1 MHGDW
6 SKYIKLASFYWFM
19 WTLSLSCVLGRNMIF
34 LEGSREPFKWWWLA
48 TSRGLERKTKQH
60 TKQERKHGKEK
71 KKKRKRKKK
80 RRIICAGKSGF
91 EGFLRFL
98 RLV

>member
-1 MHGDW
+1 
-6 SKYIKLASFYWFM
+6 
-19 WTLSLSCVLGRNMIF
+19 MIF
-34 LEGSREPFKWWWLA
+34 LEGSREPFKWCWPA
-48 TSRGLERKTKQH
+48 TSKGKEKRTKHH
-60 TKQERKHGKEK
+60 TKQERKQGKEK

-91 EGFLRFL
+91 EGFPRFI